1 MPFDRDDMLE
11 LLGNLLDNAWRFATN
26 TVSVTIA
33 PLPDGQGWQC
43 TVEDDGPGLSQA
55 DCQLLSQRGVS
66 RDEAGSE
73 HHGLGLH
80 ICRAVVDSYSGQL
93 VMQTSALG
101 GLQIRMTLPNQG

>member
-1 MPFDRDDMLE
+1 M
-11 LLGNLLDNAWRFATN
+11 
-26 TVSVTIA
+26 TVLSEKEVPVWD
-33 PLPDGQGWQC
+33 PLVRGFHWSLVLFFCLSYLTAGEQILN
-43 TVEDDGPGLSQA
+43 GPGLSQA